1 MVGAWLRIR
10 KFKLLPISL
19 HNVDLFTGSETI
31 VLVFPV
37 LKDRMVAAMRAFPFP
52 GVRCSSPRTTPRS
65 PSYWIHCPRLRFVA
79 TIAMV
84 EIGVR
89 ESRRLVKRRLK
100 EQFFSKR
107 EVPKFLRMVTASKVL
122 LELNLFP
129 VISG

>member
-1 MVGAWLRIR
+1 
-10 KFKLLPISL
+10 
-19 HNVDLFTGSETI
+19 
-31 VLVFPV
+31 
-37 LKDRMVAAMRAFPFP
+37 
-52 GVRCSSPRTTPRS
+52 
-65 PSYWIHCPRLRFVA
+65 
-79 TIAMV
+79 MV